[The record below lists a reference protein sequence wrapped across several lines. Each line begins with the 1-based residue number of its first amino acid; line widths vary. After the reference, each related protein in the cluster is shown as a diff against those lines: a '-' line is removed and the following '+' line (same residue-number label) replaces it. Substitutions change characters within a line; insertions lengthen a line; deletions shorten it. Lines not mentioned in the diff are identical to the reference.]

1 MERTLPVKK
10 IENLGIPRVVVL
22 FFGNFGNRCSI
33 RYRKLPKT
41 QTGRF
46 G

>member
-22 FFGNFGNRCSI
+22 FFGNFGNRCFI

-41 QTGRF
+41 ETGRF
-46 G
+46 R